1 VKKNPMA
8 AVGSLLVFFSI
19 VCPAFGNASHPA
31 LQRDA
36 DEERNARLV
45 PAGTSMV
52 TAWDFPRNPLTDSTL
67 GHSAR
72 AEEIRRGFRI
82 FMQTPREVP
91 RFAANRLSCGSCHL
105 NGGQRERALPLV
117 GVAGVFP
124 EFNKRAGRPFM
135 LEDRIVECLLRSE
148 NGTDASRPPGG
159 VHSSQQEG
167 QAYPDTGSAEV
178 AALAAY
184 IVWLSDGLPSGS
196 PLPWRGRNVIVRD
209 SSLSVEKL
217 DPVRGRSLY
226 MTHCSTCHGKDGQAV
241 QIGDKKA
248 GPLWGPY
255 SWNDGAGMARIYTL
269 AGFIRYA
276 MPYLNPG
283 SLNSE
288 EAQQIAAFI
297 NSLPRPAYPHKE
309 RDYHGATV
317 PPDAVY
323 YLQRHQAS
331 GR

>member
-1 VKKNPMA
+1 VRKNFIVA
-8 AVGSLLVFFSI
+8 AGSLLVHIFV
-19 VCPAFGNASHPA
+19 VCPTFGNAPHPVPEGET
-31 LQRDA
+31 D
-36 DEERNARLV
+36 DGGNTRLV

-52 TAWDFPRNPLTDSTL
+52 TAWDFPMNPLTDSTL

-82 FMQTPREVP
+82 FMQTPREAP
-91 RFAANRLSCGSCHL
+91 RFAANKLSCGSCHL

-148 NGTDASRPPGG
+148 NGTGASRPAGG
-159 VHSSQQEG
+159 VRSRQQEN

-196 PLPWRGRNVIVRD
+196 PLPWRGKNVIVRD
-209 SSLSVEKL
+209 SSLSVENF
-217 DPVRGRSLY
+217 DPVRGKSLY
-226 MTHCSTCHGKDGQAV
+226 MTNCSSCHGKDGQAV
-241 QIGDKKA
+241 RIGDKKA

-283 SLNSE
+283 GLNSE

-297 NSLPRPAYPHKE
+297 NSLPRPVYPHKE
-309 RDYHGATV
+309 RDYLGTNI

-323 YLQRHQAS
+323 YRQRHQAS

>member
-1 VKKNPMA
+1 MGKNFMA
-8 AVGSLLVFFSI
+8 AISSLLVYISV
-19 VCPAFGNASHPA
+19 VCPAFGVAPQSTP
-31 LQRDA
+31 QREA
-36 DEERNARLV
+36 NEERTDRLV

-52 TAWDFPRNPLTDSTL
+52 TAWDFPRNPLTDSSL
-67 GHSAR
+67 GHSTR
-72 AEEIRRGFRI
+72 ADLIRRGFRI
-82 FMQTPREVP
+82 FMQTPREAP
-91 RFAANRLSCGSCHL
+91 RFATNRLSCGSCHL

-124 EFNKRAGRPFM
+124 EYNKRAGRPFM

-148 NGTDASRPPGG
+148 NGTGAPRPTDGVRSR
-159 VHSSQQEG
+159 QQER

-184 IVWLSDGLPSGS
+184 IVWLSDGLPPGS

-217 DPVRGRSLY
+217 DPVRGKSLY
-226 MTHCSTCHGKDGQAV
+226 MTNCSACHGKDGQAV

-248 GPLWGPY
+248 GPLWGPD

-283 SLNSE
+283 GLNSE

-297 NSLPRPAYPHKE
+297 NSMPRPAYPHKDL
-309 RDYHGATV
+309 DYRSASV

-323 YLQRHQAS
+323 YQQRHQAH
-331 GR
+331 